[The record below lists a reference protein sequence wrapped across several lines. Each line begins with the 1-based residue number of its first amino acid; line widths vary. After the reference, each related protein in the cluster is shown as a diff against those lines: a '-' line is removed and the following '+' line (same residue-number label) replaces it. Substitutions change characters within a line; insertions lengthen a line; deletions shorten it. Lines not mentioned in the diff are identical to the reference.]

1 MKTYKILIA
10 TAILSFL
17 SKAAMAQSGAEVTEA
32 SEIIARYHSGM
43 NGLAYLVIGVV
54 AALLLVLFLMVD
66 IVRTVKAMQRKHEET
81 LPETERIKR
90 SSWFQLFVLKGA
102 KKDSLEGAHEYDGI
116 IEYDNNPP
124 AWFNVLFYG
133 TIAFAFVYLMYF
145 HVLKI
150 GDLQTAEYDKQMAAA
165 EIVVQKAQERA
176 IELAEKPPFTDEANL
191 TLGQSIYM
199 TNCAAC
205 HGDKGQGTIG
215 PNLTDEY
222 WLHGGEYKSVFKTI
236 FNGVP
241 EKGMLSWKKS
251 LRPDELRAVA
261 SYVNTLKGK
270 NVEGGKA
277 PQGDKFA
284 GEATASAE

>member
-1 MKTYKILIA
+1 M
-10 TAILSFL
+10 
-17 SKAAMAQSGAEVTEA
+17 
-32 SEIIARYHSGM
+32 
-43 NGLAYLVIGVV
+43 VIGVV
-54 AALLLVLFLMVD
+54 MAFVLVLFFMID
-66 IVRTVKAMQRKHEET
+66 IVKTVKVLQREHEET
-81 LPETERIKR
+81 LPETERVKH
-90 SSWFQLFVLKGA
+90 SSWFQLFVLKGS

-133 TIAFAFVYLMYF
+133 TIVIAFCYMMYF

-150 GDLQTAEYDKQMAAA
+150 GDLPQAEYEKQMAAA
-165 EIVVQKAQERA
+165 EIVVAKAQERA
-176 IELAEKPPFTDEANL
+176 IELAEKPPFTDEANI
-191 TLGQSIYM
+191 TLGQTIYM

-222 WLHGGEYKSVFKTI
+222 WLHGGEYKSIFKTI

-261 SYVNTLKGK
+261 SYVNTLKGT
-270 NVEGGKA
+270 NPPNPKA

-284 GEATASAE
+284 GGSTASK